1 MASTNKKALRLRD
14 LKGFGPKSEEIL
26 AQVDMHSVEQ
36 FLNCD
41 GFELYSALKKTVKGT
56 GLNSIY
62 AILGAQQDVHWQ
74 EVARTQK
81 YEILLRLDDMGLAPV
96 KASKEK
102 ATKNKPAKK
111 K

>member
-1 MASTNKKALRLRD
+1 MASTNKKTPRLRD

-26 AQVDMHSVEQ
+26 ARVDIHSVEQ

-41 GFELYSALKKTVKGT
+41 GFELYAALKKTVKGT

-81 YEILLRLDDMGLAPV
+81 YEILLRLDDMGLAPA
-96 KASKEK
+96 KASKK
-102 ATKNKPAKK
+102 QASKNKTAEE
-111 K
+111 